1 MVVRNPDDTGI
12 TESLGLFLQNK
23 RMNDAH
29 RTIMMI
35 LRKEVRATKIKLNN
49 IGKIHEAE
57 LELNGITAIAGENNT
72 GKSTVG
78 RALFMI
84 FNSLYY
90 LDQRVEDTRYAQIGK
105 YISEIFKKY
114 NPDTSYFLNTDRIEQ
129 AILEHQKN
137 TCITT
142 LLKI

>member
-1 MVVRNPDDTGI
+1 MLNRSLVVRNPDDIGI

-35 LRKEVRATKIKLNN
+35 LRKEVRAMKIKLNN

-78 RALFMI
+78 RALFTI
-84 FNSLYY
+84 FNSL
-90 LDQRVEDTRYAQIGK
+90 
-105 YISEIFKKY
+105 
-114 NPDTSYFLNTDRIEQ
+114 
-129 AILEHQKN
+129 
-137 TCITT
+137 
-142 LLKI
+142 LKLRR